1 MVFEPL
7 YIFFL
12 FHFSGPGTVLYFH
25 FSKLGFFVKIR
36 LGWNKGTLKERLIR
50 GRLTLTINTFLIRF
64 AVTMIIIF
72 GGIFT
77 IRYFR
82 TSEFLLDQMMGASVG
97 VLLLISSLIWRN
109 KQIINKV
116 QWKTC
121 FFWKCEKN
129 NSTFQLKRKVLFRLL

>member
-1 MVFEPL
+1 MCF
-7 YIFFL
+7 
-12 FHFSGPGTVLYFH
+12 YFN
-25 FSKLGFFVKIR
+25 FSKLGIFVKIR
-36 LGWNKGTLKERLIR
+36 LGLNNTALIERLIR

-116 QWKTC
+116 Q
-121 FFWKCEKN
+121 
-129 NSTFQLKRKVLFRLL
+129 